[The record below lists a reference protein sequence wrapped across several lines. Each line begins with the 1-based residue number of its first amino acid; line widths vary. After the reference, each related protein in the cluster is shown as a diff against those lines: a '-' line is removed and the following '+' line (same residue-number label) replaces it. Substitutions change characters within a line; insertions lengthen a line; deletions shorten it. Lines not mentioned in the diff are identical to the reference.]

1 MIRVRYTDDSV
12 ETYDPVAQAE
22 EGISETVFGCDFA
35 VMVEAIEDDEG
46 RDLGCTFSVKLEER

>member
-1 MIRVRYTDDSV
+1 MIHVHYTDGS
-12 ETYDPVAQAE
+12 EEHYNTVAEAE

-35 VMVEAIEDDEG
+35 VMVEEIEDDEG